1 MCSFCHISQTIC
13 SVFIPTSGLASC
25 LRPAFKLHVYFVF
38 LVPLCCI
45 FLCLFSCHHQLFI
58 VFASCFEFWLVSC
71 FALYL
76 KSRFAFFHFS
86 EYFLFYHILLVFPIT
101 LDLSHILCF
110 PIISCV
116 TFCLLLCIGFNFSY
130 LSSWFSGCLL
140 FASCQTFWQ
149 YCLVLGPVLLFTTPL
164 LFTIC
169 LVSFPAIFFASVIP
183 FLYFSSPC
191 ALSLKAFCFLLCF

>member
-38 LVPLCCI
+38 LAPLCCI
-45 FLCLFSCHHQLFI
+45 FLCLFSCYHQLFL

-86 EYFLFYHILLVFPIT
+86 EYFLFYHMLLPHSI
-101 LDLSHILCF
+101 SHILF
-110 PIISCV
+110 LLFLI
-116 TFCLLLCIGFNFSY
+116 CLTSFAFLLFRA
-130 LSSWFSGCLL
+130 LL
-140 FASCQTFWQ
+140 FAFCFA
-149 YCLVLGPVLLFTTPL
+149 LVLT
-164 LFTIC
+164 
-169 LVSFPAIFFASVIP
+169 
-183 FLYFSSPC
+183 
-191 ALSLKAFCFLLCF
+191 SLIFLLDFQGACYLHLAKHFDNAVLF

>member
-1 MCSFCHISQTIC
+1 MFLLPYISNNLFRLYPHIWSRLL
-13 SVFIPTSGLASC
+13 PASC
-25 LRPAFKLHVYFVF
+25 VQIA
-38 LVPLCCI
+38 
-45 FLCLFSCHHQLFI
+45 CLFRFSCRSLLHLPLPFLLPPPT
-58 VFASCFEFWLVSC
+58 VPCLCFLLWV
-71 FALYL
+71 LYL

-101 LDLSHILCF
+101 LDLSQILCF